1 MAQSTFAY
9 RVKTRDGR
17 TMTGSL
23 VADGAGAVASTLQK
37 QGLIPLDI
45 KKESKVSMKMEFNI
59 KPKKVKLK
67 DLAIFSRQFATMISG
82 GLTLLRALTILSEQT
97 ENPLLAQT
105 IKHVSDDVEGG
116 ASLSEAMTKYPKA
129 FNQLYVSLVRAGE
142 TGGQLETVLTRV
154 ADTYEA
160 EYKLRQKVKSAMTY
174 PVVVAF
180 IAISLLIVMLI
191 FIVPTFAAMFEDLGG
206 KLPLPTQILVTMSE
220 NSRVL
225 VPLFII
231 GIVAARI
238 IYKKLRKSN
247 EKAALFFDKVKL
259 KIPVFGELFRK
270 IAMSRFTRTLSL
282 LLRAGVPVLQSLEI
296 TGKATGNEVLNAASL
311 DIREAVRQGES
322 MASPLENHPIFPPM
336 VIQMISVGEDTGALD
351 SMLDK
356 ISDFYDQEVES
367 MTESLTSLIE
377 PIMIAVLGGI
387 VGGMV
392 IALYMPMFKIF
403 ELIK

>member
-23 VADGAGAVASTLQK
+23 VAEGAGAVASTLQK

-97 ENPLLAQT
+97 ENKLLAET
-105 IKHVSDDVEGG
+105 IKHVSEDVEGG

-191 FIVPTFAAMFEDLGG
+191 FIVPTFAAMFDDLGG
-206 KLPLPTQILVTMSE
+206 ELPLPTQILVTMSE
-220 NSRVL
+220 NARIL
-225 VPLFII
+225 IPLFII

-238 IYKKLRKSN
+238 IYKRLRKSN
-247 EKAALFFDKVKL
+247 DKARLFFDKTKL

-296 TGKATGNEVLNAASL
+296 TGKATGNEVLNHASL

-351 SMLDK
+351 EMLDK

>member
-1 MAQSTFAY
+1 MSETFAY
-9 RVKTRDGR
+9 RVRTPDGR
-17 TMTGSL
+17 TLSGSL
-23 VADGAGAVASTLQK
+23 VADGAAAVAATLQK
-37 QGLIPLDI
+37 QGMIPLDI
-45 KKESKVSMKMEFNI
+45 KQESKVSMKMEFTLL
-59 KPKKVKLK
+59 PKKVKLK

-97 ENPLLAQT
+97 ENKVLADT
-105 IKHVSDDVEGG
+105 IKNVSDDVEGG

-180 IAISLLIVMLI
+180 IAVSLLIVMLI
-191 FIVPTFAAMFEDLGG
+191 FIVPTFAAMFDDLGG

-225 VPLFII
+225 VPLLIA
-231 GIVAARI
+231 GVVAARI
-238 IYKKLRKSN
+238 IYKRLRKSN
-247 EKAALFFDKVKL
+247 EKARLFFDKVKL

-296 TGKATGNEVLNAASL
+296 TGKATGNEVLNHASL